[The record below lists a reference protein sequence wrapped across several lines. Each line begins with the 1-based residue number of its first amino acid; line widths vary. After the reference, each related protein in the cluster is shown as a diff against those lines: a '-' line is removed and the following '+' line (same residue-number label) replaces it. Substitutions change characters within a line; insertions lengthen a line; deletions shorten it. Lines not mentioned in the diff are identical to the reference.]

1 MEAAFP
7 LMELFELPPPSSS
20 ILGSLLFGGVV
31 AFMVDVL
38 SVRIVKVESPLLK
51 DNTSRFK

>member
-1 MEAAFP
+1 MEATFP
-7 LMELFELPPPSSS
+7 LIELFELPPPSSS
-20 ILGSLLFGGVV
+20 ILGSLLFVGVV

-51 DNTSRFK
+51 YNRSRLK